1 MLKLLKY
8 GNTITCFVVGEGQQG
23 LLVDTDWAG
32 TLPLFFREIKR
43 AGIAL
48 ADIAYVMAT
57 HYHPDHM
64 GLISELAELG
74 IKHLVLDVQ
83 RDCLHFS
90 DDIFGRKKGTSYKP
104 IDDSKAVVIS
114 CAESRAFLH
123 DIGIS
128 GEIIHTPAH
137 SRDSVTLIL
146 DGGTALAGDLP
157 PCSNIEAYDDNEM
170 LASCWESILSRK
182 PQAVFYSHAPCEKF

>member
-104 IDDSKAVVIS
+104 IDDCKAVVIS
-114 CAESRAFLH
+114 CAESRSFLRSV
-123 DIGIS
+123 GID
-128 GEIIHTPAH
+128 GEILHTPSH
-137 SRDSVTLIL
+137 SKDSVSLLL
-146 DGGTALAGDLP
+146 DEGVAIVGDLDP
-157 PCSNIEAYDDNEM
+157 IDVVEAYEDNAP
-170 LASCWESILSRK
+170 LRDCWDMIMARSPK
-182 PQAVFYSHAPCEKF
+182 TVFYSHVNKREF

>member
-1 MLKLLKY
+1 MLKILKY
-8 GNTITCFVVGEGQQG
+8 GNTSTYFVKEEGQQG

-43 AGIAL
+43 EGIAL
-48 ADIAYVMAT
+48 TDIACVIAT

-64 GLISELAELG
+64 GLISVLEELG
-74 IKHLVLDVQ
+74 PRHLVLDVQ
-83 RDCLHFS
+83 TDCLHFS
-90 DDIFGRKKGTSYKP
+90 DDIFDREKGLSYKP

-114 CAESRAFLH
+114 CAESRVFLH

-137 SRDSVTLIL
+137 SNDSVTLIL
-146 DGGTALAGDLP
+146 DDGTVVAGDLP
-157 PCSNIEAYDDNEM
+157 PYSNIEAYDDNEV

-182 PQAVFYSHAPCEKF
+182 PQTVFYSHSPCEKF